1 LGEISHN
8 REEESNE
15 RRAMETPPNLAENVR
30 SLMEE
35 LQSYK
40 ADNERLIKE

>member
-1 LGEISHN
+1 LGKISHN
-8 REEESNE
+8 REEKSNE
-15 RRAMETPPNLAENVR
+15 RRVVETPPNLDKTVR

-40 ADNERLIKE
+40 DEN